1 MLTEFEIAIR
11 LIAAL
16 LAGMAL
22 GWEREAHH
30 KPAGLKTHMLVALG
44 SAGFM
49 LAGVQLHEQL
59 VAQNQANAA
68 DLLKVLAGIVGGI
81 GFLGAGSILRSGGE
95 VQGLTTAAT
104 IWMASAAGIACS
116 LGLYILAA
124 VSVGLALLTL
134 LVLGVMQR
142 VFFDK
147 PIPAGGA
154 AANTNT
160 ADKSQNKI

>member
-1 MLTEFEIAIR
+1 MLTEFEVAVR
-11 LIAAL
+11 LTTAL
-16 LAGMAL
+16 LAGTAL

-59 VAQNQANAA
+59 VAQNQADAA

-81 GFLGAGSILRSGGE
+81 GFLGAGSIMRTGGE

-116 LGLYILAA
+116 LGLYVLAGA
-124 VSVGLALLTL
+124 AVGLALLTL
-134 LVLGVMQR
+134 LVLGVIQR
-142 VFFDK
+142 MFFEK
-147 PIPAGGA
+147 GSPAAGP
-154 AANTNT
+154 TSNT
-160 ADKSQNKI
+160 AGDPQNKT

>member
-1 MLTEFEIAIR
+1 MLTELEVALR
-11 LIAAL
+11 LTTAL
-16 LAGMAL
+16 LAGSAL

-49 LAGVQLHEQL
+49 LAGVRLHEQL
-59 VAQNQANAA
+59 VAQNQADAA

-81 GFLGAGSILRSGGE
+81 GFLGAGSIMRTGGE

-116 LGLYILAA
+116 LGLYVLAGVA
-124 VSVGLALLTL
+124 VGLALLTL
-134 LVLGVMQR
+134 LVLGVIQR
-142 VFFDK
+142 IFFDK
-147 PIPAGGA
+147 G
-154 AANTNT
+154 NTPDGLASNT
-160 ADKSQNKI
+160 PGNPQNDT

>member
-1 MLTEFEIAIR
+1 MLTEFEVAVR
-11 LIAAL
+11 LTTAL
-16 LAGMAL
+16 LAGTAL

-59 VAQNQANAA
+59 VAQNQADAA

-81 GFLGAGSILRSGGE
+81 GFLGAGSIMRTGGE

-116 LGLYILAA
+116 LGLYVLAGVA
-124 VSVGLALLTL
+124 VGLALLTL
-134 LVLGVMQR
+134 LVLGVIQR
-142 VFFDK
+142 MFLDK
-147 PIPAGGA
+147 GNSADGLA
-154 AANTNT
+154 SNT
-160 ADKSQNKI
+160 AGDPQNQT